1 MTTNLSTSIIF
12 FISDVFIESM
22 NVSGKIFNEVQWNV
36 AKFSFHPNYITFYK
50 NFGGNLI
57 SAVFPLVALGFL
69 NYLVYKHLAKRR
81 RRMSTVCSLPDFQR
95 SRDFKSAASLLSVAI
110 SFVLCQSV
118 KIIPDIYELRN
129 CDYLKVSFHQI
140 TYWVKHL
147 ECIKILD

>member
-81 RRMSTVCSLPDFQR
+81 RRMSGLGKQDS
-95 SRDFKSAASLLSVAI
+95 K
-110 SFVLCQSV
+110 
-118 KIIPDIYELRN
+118 
-129 CDYLKVSFHQI
+129 LK
-140 TYWVKHL
+140 KM
-147 ECIKILD
+147 KILTREKKIRINST